1 MGDAKFGQSDLAG
14 NVAEWVLDWNEF
26 GDGACLKGK
35 NTTTDCADIAAM
47 GLSSQKLQRGGS
59 FEDSSESK
67 LRSSFSIGSGA
78 EARAGYFGFR
88 CGRAP

>member
-1 MGDAKFGQSDLAG
+1 MGDGKFAQSDLAG

-47 GLSSQKLQRGGS
+47 GPSSPKLQRGGS
-59 FEDSSESK
+59 FLDGESM
-67 LRSSFSIGSGA
+67 LRSSFSIGGA
-78 EARAGYFGFR
+78 AVAGYGYYGFR